1 MRFLAAIGLEAEQN
15 RTEIVVGLSVVIAV
29 LYLLY
34 AAIAWD
40 KWTLLNTTGYVVYAD
55 FASASGLKVGDP
67 VEIAGVE
74 VGKVE
79 SIRLA
84 DYLARVAFRIQDD
97 VRIGEDAVASV
108 KLEGLIGDRVLWITP
123 GRSEKSLGPGDEIK
137 ETLSPLSFQDAV
149 VQVITGDLFS
159 GE

>member
-1 MRFLAAIGLEAEQN
+1 MAFEPNQN
-15 RTEIVVGLSVVIAV
+15 RAEIVVGLSVVIAV

-34 AAIAWD
+34 AAIGSG
-40 KWTLLNTTGYVVYAD
+40 KWSLLNTSGYVVYAD

-84 DYLARVAFRIQDD
+84 DYQARVGLRIEDD

-108 KLEGLIGDRVLWITP
+108 KLEGLIGDRVLWIIP
-123 GRSEKSLGPGDEIK
+123 GTSKKSLGPGDEIK
-137 ETLSPLSFQDAV
+137 ETHSPLSFQDAV
-149 VQVITGDLFS
+149 AQLITGNLFS
-159 GE
+159 DE